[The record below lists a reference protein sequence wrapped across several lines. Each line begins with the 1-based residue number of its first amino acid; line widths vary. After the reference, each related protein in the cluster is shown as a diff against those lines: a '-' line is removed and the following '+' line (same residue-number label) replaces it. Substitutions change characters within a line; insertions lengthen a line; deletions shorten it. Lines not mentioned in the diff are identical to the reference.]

1 MKPILIEAKT
11 IDEAWFQAIK
21 ATLDDQ
27 HAFSYQ
33 IQKGSFEGQG
43 VRRQLYSLAIQI
55 EFPETRPLSPMVPE
69 GFTAPTSDDNIEKY
83 FADKLM
89 NPEPGINEEYT
100 YSQFIVPHLP
110 VVIEMLQKTP
120 HTNHAV
126 INVGDSLDYSTRDA
140 EAGITIPAQAHV
152 YEHPP
157 CLRCL
162 QWIYTDGHLH
172 LYTFWRSWDLFA
184 GLPENLGGLQLLNEY
199 VAMETGYETGTL
211 NAFSSG
217 AHIYGYQHELVEA
230 RTGKKGGGAK
240 TD

>member
-1 MKPILIEAKT
+1 MKPTVIEAKT
-11 IDEAWFQAIK
+11 IDEAWFLAIR
-21 ATLDDQ
+21 ASLDDSY
-27 HAFSYQ
+27 AFSYP
-33 IQKGSFEGQG
+33 IQRGSFEGEG
-43 VRRQLYSLAIQI
+43 VRRQLYALSLHI
-55 EFPETRPLSPMVPE
+55 EFPETRPLAPIVPE
-69 GFTAPTSDDNIEKY
+69 GFTPPTTDAHIEKY
-83 FADKLM
+83 FADKLL
-89 NPEPGINEEYT
+89 NPEPAPNEEYT

-110 VVIEMLQKTP
+110 VIMEMLQKTP

-126 INVGDSLDYSTRDA
+126 INVGDSLDYAVQDRDA
-140 EAGITIPAQAHV
+140 GIEIPAKAHV

-162 QWIYTDGHLH
+162 QWICNGEHLH

-199 VAMETGYETGTL
+199 VAMETGFETGTL

-230 RTGKKGGGAK
+230 RTGRRALG
-240 TD
+240 